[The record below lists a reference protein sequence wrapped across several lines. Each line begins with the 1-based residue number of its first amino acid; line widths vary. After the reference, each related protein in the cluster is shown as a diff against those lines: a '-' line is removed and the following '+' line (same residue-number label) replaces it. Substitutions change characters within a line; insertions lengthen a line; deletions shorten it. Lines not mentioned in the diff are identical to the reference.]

1 MLRGG
6 RAGLGVWGWRVARR
20 GCVGDGFGGAKG
32 VRDPEQYE
40 QGAEQRPPTQR
51 RDTLE
56 EGAGAVV
63 MFDFGVAEDGSVAY
77 LLQLV
82 LE

>member
-1 MLRGG
+1 
-6 RAGLGVWGWRVARR
+6 
-20 GCVGDGFGGAKG
+20 VGDGFGGAKG
-32 VRDPEQYE
+32 VRDHEQCE
-40 QGAEQRPPTQR
+40 QGAEQSPPTQR
-51 RDTLE
+51 RDTLK

-63 MFDFGVAEDGSVAY
+63 MFDFGVAEDGSMAN